1 MLRIVCEKD
10 FLFGAGGSFTC
21 TLYWQTDEGAFPS
34 DDWTDFS
41 GVLLRW
47 WTDAY
52 FALEYSS
59 AAEFLFMDG
68 PYSIRSC
75 RTGDRVRCSFLRS
88 GMNVLPDQEIELG
101 ELRDALLCAVRR
113 LKSGL
118 TQAGRDEEAAR
129 AGELM
134 RRLKIASGS
143 LHSPPML

>member
-1 MLRIVCEKD
+1 MLRIVCGKD
-10 FLFGAGGSFTC
+10 FLFGAAGSFTC
-21 TLYWQTDEGAFPS
+21 VLYWQTDEGAFPS
-34 DDWTDFS
+34 DDWTDFA
-41 GVLLRW
+41 GVLLKW

-68 PYSIRSC
+68 PYRIRAC
-75 RTGDRVRCSFLRS
+75 RAGNEARCSFLRD
-88 GMNVLPDQEIELG
+88 GIHVMPDRVIEMD

-118 TQAGRDEEAAR
+118 TQASQDEEAAQ

-134 RRLKIASGS
+134 KRLKIAGES
-143 LHSPPML
+143 LQSPPVV

>member
-1 MLRIVCEKD
+1 MLRICLEKD
-10 FLFGAGGSFTC
+10 FLFGEAGLFTC

-34 DDWTDFS
+34 DDWTDFA
-41 GVLLRW
+41 GVLLKW

-68 PYSIRSC
+68 PYRIRAC
-75 RTGDRVRCSFLRS
+75 RAGNSALCSFMRDGMFVRS
-88 GMNVLPDQEIELG
+88 DQAIELN

-118 TQAGRDEEAAR
+118 TQGGRDEEAAQ

-134 RRLKIASGS
+134 MRLKIAAGS
-143 LHSPPML
+143 LQSQPSV